1 MADSF
6 NIRSTYSSQIF
17 NDYQTP
23 IETKALEE
31 LFKSRK
37 FIDYCTYFMTL
48 DPLSAQVRKLAKLA
62 ITEFSFDGD
71 EDLNKLYQETF
82 QKLGMHAGGH
92 TLDEI
97 GMELLGYGNSAV
109 SMYYPFKR
117 LFICSNCK
125 QAMNINALEKD
136 HKIIKDFKVHKKGV
150 EGVCPL
156 CKKRGFLRVNDT
168 RSTSKER
175 CRLTRWSLKDLDI
188 KYIKPTGDRIFLY
201 RPGASE
207 KKYIKDERDVDHWA
221 VVPWDI
227 IRAVHDNE
235 AELRIY
241 ENTLFHLRGPSI
253 NGLDSPWG
261 LPIILPAL
269 LLAMHM
275 QMLRKANDVAAH
287 DRSMAHT
294 FMFPLPQAGEGHPAT
309 RINLEKWASFTAT
322 EVSMHRQDPARR
334 SYVPFPMGMVN
345 VGGDAKV
352 LMLYPEIRQVQEDIA
367 VALGLPAEFVFGG
380 GNYASG
386 VVSHRFVHMF
396 LQTLQLEYEA
406 LANWVIDNLVNVY
419 GFPRTKAKMRPPK
432 MADDVQMYQLYM
444 SLLQGGYMGPEVFYR
459 KTGIEDWK
467 EVKKDIERNS
477 TFIAGQMK
485 KQMLAQLDTS
495 ALQMTLQQRLQPQP
509 PQVPPPQGTGKPTQY
524 PDAISQEFQQ
534 MGVDT
539 ETLQQAQRSGV
550 SPDQLRYYM
559 QLQQQIQV
567 PPTGADGGSHPMQ
580 YPPEIA
586 QQLVQMGIPQEQ
598 IDAAQMQ
605 GMPPD
610 ALVQQMQEQQ
620 GQQQPGQAPPQ
631 GQQAVQGPPNVQS
644 VQYPPEFVDYL
655 LKMGVPEEFIQEA
668 MAAGMPPEVLLQ
680 QVQKQMQQM
689 FPPPA
694 PAAPPQQA
702 PAAPQQ
708 SQQPMQQG
716 GPMAMPSPEELK
728 GMLGRMTTM
737 PPEQLQAFMNNM
749 QQNNPTLHNVLA
761 DFMQQ
766 MPASAALPQMGTG
779 GRGGT
784 AVDMRPMPEQRPPR
798 RPGA

>member
-1 MADSF
+1 MADAF

-17 NDYQTP
+17 NDYQMP

-31 LFKSRK
+31 LFRNRK

-62 ITEFSFDGD
+62 ITEFSFEGD
-71 EDLNKLYQETF
+71 ENINKLYQETF

-92 TLDEI
+92 MLDEI
-97 GMELLGYGNSAV
+97 GMELLGYGSSMV
-109 SMYYPFKR
+109 SMYYPFRR
-117 LFICSNCK
+117 LFVCSSCK
-125 QAMNINALEKD
+125 KAMNIDDVVKD
-136 HKIIKDFKVHKKGV
+136 HKVIKDYKVHKRGI
-150 EGVCPL
+150 EGSCPL
-156 CKKRGFLRVNDT
+156 CKKRSLLVVRDT
-168 RSTSKER
+168 KTTSKDR
-175 CRLTRWSLKDLDI
+175 CKLTRWSLKDMDI
-188 KYIKPTGDRIFLY
+188 KYIKPTGDRIFIY

-207 KKYIKDERDVDHWA
+207 KKYIKDERDRDHWA
-221 VVPWDI
+221 VVPWEI

-241 ENTLFHLRGPSI
+241 PDALFHLRGPSI

-294 FMFPLPQAGEGHPAT
+294 FISPRPVPGEGHPAA
-309 RINLEKWASFTAT
+309 RINLEKWSSFTAT
-322 EVSMHRQDPARR
+322 EVAMHRMDPARR
-334 SYVPFPMGMVN
+334 SYMPFPLEITN

-406 LANWVIDNLVNVY
+406 LANWVIDNLVREY
-419 GFPRTKAKMRPPK
+419 GFPRTKASMRPPK

-444 SLLQGGYMGPEVFYR
+444 ALLQGGYMGPEVFYR

-467 EVKKDIERNS
+467 EVKEDIERNS

-495 ALQMTLQQRLQPQP
+495 ALQMTLQQKMQPQP
-509 PQVPPPQGTGKPTQY
+509 PQVPPPQGTGKPTMY
-524 PDAISQEFQQ
+524 PDAISQEFMS
-534 MGVDT
+534 MGVDAQ
-539 ETLQQAQRSGV
+539 TLQQAQRQGV

-567 PPTGADGGSHPMQ
+567 PPAGVDGGSHPIQ
-580 YPPEIA
+580 YPPEIT
-586 QQLVQMGIPQEQ
+586 QQLIQMGIPQDQ
-598 IDAAQMQ
+598 IDAAQLQ

-610 ALVQQMQEQQ
+610 ALVQQMQEQAGQQ
-620 GQQQPGQAPPQ
+620 GQQQQQGQEGQPTQVPPPSAPQ
-631 GQQAVQGPPNVQS
+631 GQYPLEF
-644 VQYPPEFVDYL
+644 VQYL
-655 LKMGVPEEFIQEA
+655 LSVGVPEEVVAEA
-668 MAAGMPPEVLLQ
+668 QAKGVPPELLLQ

-689 FPPPA
+689 FPAQQPMAQVPPQGQQ
-694 PAAPPQQA
+694 PSSQQPPQQ
-702 PAAPQQ
+702 PAIP
-708 SQQPMQQG
+708 G
-716 GPMAMPSPEELK
+716 MPSGEELK
-728 GMLGRMTTM
+728 GMVSRMITM
-737 PPEQLQAFMNNM
+737 PPEQLQVYMENM
-749 QQNNPTLHNVLA
+749 KNQNPMLHSVLS

-766 MPASAALPQMGTG
+766 MPASAAVPG
-779 GRGGT
+779 GGGS
-784 AVDMRPMPEQRPPR
+784 AVDMRPLPEQRPPR